1 MTDSNFERLSAAY
14 DGEATSSERAEVDRW
29 LAESS
34 AASEVWDDFGQISQ
48 RLRDLP
54 AASLPADF
62 TDSVLARISSV
73 PSPNPVPPERFAR
86 RWLFPL
92 IAFASAAVVLVL
104 IRIAG
109 MDQPEAKVATKGE
122 FARTVAS
129 ATPAVK
135 SERPAPKNEEF
146 TDAVAHDAEAFPVA
160 MNGPAPTGKIARA
173 SAGKPGRA
181 SAGAAIRPSSPEM
194 RVASA
199 PPIPAPPSPSE
210 APLPVAAPPAPSRQG
225 DAPKRMESGEVLEER
240 FEQGGVVKVVRVFVI
255 DQRQLEKF
263 QEVLSRNEI
272 LPDPQLDVPQP
283 AMPPIEQPVLL
294 VVATEKQFSTALEQ
308 SVDLK
313 VVQSYVEGT
322 PLEIGQL
329 PQDWQV
335 ALRAETAPR
344 RRTAPAA
351 PAGTAPS
358 RAVAKGAE
366 KKSSKRAG
374 SDMTSETRR
383 STQTSVALTAP
394 MKPLLDEASEKPQ
407 AGSAQAARPASEPG
421 AVAGNNAKEMAKAKT
436 KATDPAPAASLPPA
450 GAAPSDRWVI
460 LVQVA
465 PAKNLKARDS
475 TPRKAGDG

>member
-14 DGEATSSERAEVDRW
+14 DGEATPSERAEVDRW

-34 AASEVWDDFGQISQ
+34 AAGEVWDDFGQVSQ

-54 AASLPADF
+54 TASLPADF
-62 TDSVLARISSV
+62 TDSVLSRISSS

-92 IAFASAAVVLVL
+92 TAFASAAVVLVL

-109 MDQPEAKVATKGE
+109 IDQPEAKVATGGKFE
-122 FARTVAS
+122 RAEAS
-129 ATPAVK
+129 ATPGVN
-135 SERPAPKNEEF
+135 SERPAPEGPEF
-146 TDAVAHDAEAFPVA
+146 ADAAAHDAEVA
-160 MNGPAPTGKIARA
+160 SAALASPAPAGDIAR
-173 SAGKPGRA
+173 SGAGKPGRA
-181 SAGAAIRPSSPEM
+181 PAGAGVATPAPEM

-199 PPIPAPPSPSE
+199 PPIPAPPIPVPPSPSE
-210 APLPVAAPPAPSRQG
+210 APLSVAAPPAPRRQG
-225 DAPKRMESGEVLEER
+225 DAPPRMDSGEVLEER
-240 FEQGGVVKVVRVFVI
+240 IEQGGVVKVVRIFVI

-272 LPDPQLDVPQP
+272 LPDPQSDLPQP
-283 AMPPIEQPVLL
+283 ANRQPIEQPVLL

-351 PAGTAPS
+351 PAGTVPS
-358 RAVAKGAE
+358 RTVAKDTEKNTTRQAGAD
-366 KKSSKRAG
+366 KK
-374 SDMTSETRR
+374 SETRR

-394 MKPLLDEASEKPQ
+394 MKPLLDDASEKP
-407 AGSAQAARPASEPG
+407 ASAPG

-436 KATDPAPAASLPPA
+436 KDADPAPAVSAPPA

-465 PAKNLKARDS
+465 PPKNLKARDS
-475 TPRKAGDG
+475 APRKPGDG